1 MDEIKQDLR
10 VRHTKQLLKN
20 ALLQILQVKTID
32 KVTVTELCKTAHI
45 NRNTFYSHY
54 RSPGDLLDE
63 IEQNFASKILQAV
76 EEPYRQGDYAVM
88 LQKVCQT
95 VFEDRGLAQILTN
108 ESRSGKFLNDIIHK
122 FHSIM
127 VDCWSGSNVP
137 QEKLDTLYRY
147 GVGGSFALLR
157 NWVNTGFVPT
167 PDAMAEEMLQL
178 NLAILRGYL
187 GDYSPLEIKE

>member
-108 ESRSGKFLNDIIHK
+108 ESHSGKFLNDIIHK

-147 GVGGSFALLR
+147 GVGGSFALSL
-157 NWVNTGFVPT
+157 
-167 PDAMAEEMLQL
+167 
-178 NLAILRGYL
+178 IH
-187 GDYSPLEIKE
+187 I